1 MDIKIEELNKKIS
14 IVIEMLI
21 DNGNGVDIPTEVVYS
36 TPWAKIANIS
46 GTEVF
51 KASAD
56 YSKVVTRFIVRFRKD
71 KEYTTEMLIKY
82 KSNTYNIIYVN
93 NYNESSE
100 FIEIVAEVVK

>member
-14 IVIEMLI
+14 IVTEVLV
-21 DNGNGVDIPTEVVYS
+21 DNGNGVDIPTEVIYC
-36 TPWAKIANIS
+36 TTWAKIANIS

-51 KASAD
+51 KANAD
-56 YSKVVTRFIVRFRKD
+56 YNKVVTRFIVRFRKD
-71 KEYTTEMLIKY
+71 KQYTTDMQIKY